1 MGETERPAWHATAA
15 AIKAGEH
22 DFTPGE
28 VKLLEWQ
35 LGHTGSFYTALFD
48 LISKAD
54 HLNQATMRRAF
65 PSEVDAFISWSE
77 GDLARRFRD
86 MGLEV

>member
-35 LGHTGSFYTALFD
+35 LKHTGSFYTALFE
-48 LISKAD
+48 LIAKAD
-54 HLNQATMRRAF
+54 TPNRAHLR
-65 PSEVDAFISWSE
+65 
-77 GDLARRFRD
+77 G
-86 MGLEV
+86 